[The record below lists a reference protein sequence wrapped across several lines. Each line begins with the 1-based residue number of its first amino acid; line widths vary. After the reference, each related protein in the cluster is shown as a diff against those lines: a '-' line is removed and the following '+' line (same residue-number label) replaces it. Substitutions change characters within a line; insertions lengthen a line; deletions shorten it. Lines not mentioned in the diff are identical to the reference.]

1 MVYGELKHF
10 VWYMVNF
17 EETQW
22 YIMKYPLFIFFL
34 KNIKKL
40 IIIIIVVIDIIIII
54 IINKKFIWS
63 GKIVIFYKNQGQIR
77 NFI

>member
-22 YIMKYPLFIFFL
+22 YIMKYPLLLLLLLF
-34 KNIKKL
+34 KKTD
-40 IIIIIVVIDIIIII
+40 VTQYD
-54 IINKKFIWS
+54 
-63 GKIVIFYKNQGQIR
+63 R
-77 NFI
+77 

>member
-22 YIMKYPLFIFFL
+22 YIMKYPFILRPTFIGGHHIFL
-34 KNIKKL
+34 ILKILNIAHESTILTRWSPIILNVKNTQYCI
-40 IIIIIVVIDIIIII
+40 
-54 IINKKFIWS
+54 
-63 GKIVIFYKNQGQIR
+63 
-77 NFI
+77 

>member
-22 YIMKYPLFIFFL
+22 YIIKYPLWKIRRKCVNEIKIKVNVRMRKKKCIVT
-34 KNIKKL
+34 KNRNNASL
-40 IIIIIVVIDIIIII
+40 I
-54 IINKKFIWS
+54 
-63 GKIVIFYKNQGQIR
+63 
-77 NFI
+77 